1 MALHDDPAYQPAE
14 PRATR
19 YARKQDASSAML
31 KQTIA
36 QQRGRGPA
44 WFYAVYVAG
53 VVVLLLGAGELAVRL
68 KGLRPWAPEPLR
80 IRVEPG
86 ERFFQS
92 DAVAGYRHL
101 PGEFRV
107 RLPGGYAF
115 HVTHGGD
122 TLRITSRPASGG
134 PDSRPEIWILGCSFT
149 HGWSLDDEAT
159 YPWLLQE
166 ILPRYKVV
174 NFGVNGYSNLQSY
187 LQFKQA
193 LDQRAAPVAVVMAY
207 AQFHDMR
214 NILARQA
221 RKAFVPWNRLGLLI
235 LPYARLAEEQGFSF
249 RMEEVLYS
257 EFPLM
262 RYSALSHYLETIYNS
277 REEEIYRGRE
287 VSRAILAKMAGV
299 CAERDILFAIA
310 EIAHPAVMMSFA
322 ESRAIPAID
331 ISVDLRIEANSN
343 MPHDAHPSAL
353 AHRRYAA
360 ALGTFLRENLPR

>member
-1 MALHDDPAYQPAE
+1 MP
-14 PRATR
+14 
-19 YARKQDASSAML
+19 

-80 IRVEPG
+80 IRVEPS

-115 HVTHGGD
+115 HVTHGAD

-207 AQFHDMR
+207 GQFHDMR

-235 LPYARLAEEQGFSF
+235 LPYARLAGKEDFSF

-277 REEEIYRGRE
+277 WEEEIYRGRE
-287 VSRAILAKMAGV
+287 VSRAILTKMAGG

-322 ESRAIPAID
+322 ESRSIPAID
-331 ISVDLRIEANSN
+331 ISVDLRIKANNN

>member
-1 MALHDDPAYQPAE
+1 MP
-14 PRATR
+14 
-19 YARKQDASSAML
+19 
-31 KQTIA
+31 KQTTLK
-36 QQRGRGPA
+36 RRKSWPT
-44 WFYAVYVAG
+44 WFYAAYGAG
-53 VVVLLLGAGELAVRL
+53 VIVLLLGAGEMAVRL
-68 KGLRPWAPEPLR
+68 KGLRPWVSEPLL

-86 ERFFQS
+86 GRFFQS

-107 RLPGGYAF
+107 RLPDGYTF
-115 HVTHGGD
+115 HVTHGDD
-122 TLRITSRPASGG
+122 TLRLTSPAGSGE

-149 HGWSLDDEAT
+149 HGWSLDDGAT

-166 ILPRYKVV
+166 ILPSYKVL

-187 LQFKQA
+187 LQLQQA
-193 LDQRAAPVAVVMAY
+193 LDERGSPAAVVMAY

-221 RKAFVPWNRLGLLI
+221 RKAFLPWNRLGLLI
-235 LPYARLAEEQGFSF
+235 LPYARLAGEQDFSF
-249 RMEEVLYS
+249 RMDEVLYS

-287 VSRAILAKMAGV
+287 VSRAILTKMAGV

-310 EIAHPAVMMSFA
+310 EIAYPAVMMSFA
-322 ESRAIPAID
+322 ESRSIPAID
-331 ISVDLRIEANSN
+331 ISVDLRIKANNN

-360 ALGTFLRENLPR
+360 VLGTFLRENLPR

>member
-1 MALHDDPAYQPAE
+1 MPGQ
-14 PRATR
+14 TT
-19 YARKQDASSAML
+19 L
-31 KQTIA
+31 K
-36 QQRGRGPA
+36 RSKSWPA
-44 WFYAVYVAG
+44 WFYATYAAG
-53 VVVLLLGAGELAVRL
+53 VIVLLLGAGEMAVRL
-68 KGLRPWAPEPLR
+68 KGVRPWVSEPLLL
-80 IRVEPG
+80 RVEPG
-86 ERFFQS
+86 GRFFQF

-107 RLPGGYAF
+107 RLPDGYTF
-115 HVTHGGD
+115 HVTHGDD
-122 TLRITSRPASGG
+122 TLRLTSRAGSGE
-134 PDSRPEIWILGCSFT
+134 PDSRPEIWVLGCSFT
-149 HGWSLDDEAT
+149 HGWSLNDEET

-166 ILPRYKVV
+166 RLSRYRVV
-174 NFGVNGYSNLQSY
+174 NFGVDGYSNLQSY
-187 LQFKQA
+187 LQLQQA
-193 LDQRAAPVAVVMAY
+193 LGERGSPAAVVMAY

-235 LPYARLAEEQGFSF
+235 LPYARLAGEEDFSF

-287 VSRAILAKMAGV
+287 VSRAILTKMAGV
-299 CAERDILFAIA
+299 CAKRDILFAIA

-322 ESRAIPAID
+322 ESRSIPAID
-331 ISVDLRIEANSN
+331 ISVDLRIEGNNN

-360 ALGTFLRENLPR
+360 ALGTFLRENLPRSP